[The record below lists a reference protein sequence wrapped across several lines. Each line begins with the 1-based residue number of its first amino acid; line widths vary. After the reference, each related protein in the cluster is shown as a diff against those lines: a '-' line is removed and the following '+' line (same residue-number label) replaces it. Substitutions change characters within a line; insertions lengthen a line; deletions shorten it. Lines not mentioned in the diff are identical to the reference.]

1 MALLSHFLF
10 SSDPCSVCGLFAF
23 HRRLA
28 GDNRGHFATGQRGRG
43 PWAVAITP
51 RFRDPQPGDLDP
63 LLAPQPRAWGYTCGL
78 RSAPLQRAGRAIE
91 QSRYAPRLRISWV
104 IAASIHFARRFFCGY
119 VNRCLTGRM
128 VTCTNAITAG
138 TASKIS
144 PIQNSKKIM
153 MRNDSRLISVR
164 VQ

>member
-1 MALLSHFLF
+1 MWSSRAPMHSRYSIRDEAAQQSESHHQCVTQYWWRYLTNDF
-10 SSDPCSVCGLFAF
+10 
-23 HRRLA
+23 
-28 GDNRGHFATGQRGRG
+28 
-43 PWAVAITP
+43 
-51 RFRDPQPGDLDP
+51 
-63 LLAPQPRAWGYTCGL
+63 RAWGYTCGL

-153 MRNDSRLISVR
+153 MRNDGRLISVR